1 MPLRLMPA
9 VKDSLT
15 PFRAR
20 LRSHKRGTS
29 RQALQAVIAPEQS
42 HSLQTP
48 KRYFSPHIAQHG
60 YGSGNRPKQLI
71 RTPDPRPPR
80 RSSMVGATLTTE
92 VTHCDEPPGR
102 TSKPGVTR
110 SLRDAQ
116 KQPGVLFTIHTVIT
130 RSSVALPKTLLK
142 NRHTAR
148 QSPYANRPASSRG
161 GWPTGLAGPTR
172 RRADA
177 TRPRRGA

>member
-20 LRSHKRGTS
+20 LRSHKGGTS

-48 KRYFSPHIAQHG
+48 KRYFSPHIAQQG
-60 YGSGNRPKQLI
+60 YGLGNQPKRLL
-71 RTPDPRPPR
+71 RAPEPRSPR
-80 RSSMVGATLTTE
+80 GYSTIGATLTTE
-92 VTHCDEPPGR
+92 VTHSDEPPEGA
-102 TSKPGVTR
+102 SQPGVTR

-116 KQPGVLFTIHTVIT
+116 KQPN
-130 RSSVALPKTLLK
+130 VAEKFI
-142 NRHTAR
+142 R
-148 QSPYANRPASSRG
+148 
-161 GWPTGLAGPTR
+161 
-172 RRADA
+172 
-177 TRPRRGA
+177 